1 MKKTNLKKKIVK
13 ISKLQQD
20 PYKKPIY
27 MGQKKT
33 DHTLLNFKIFEI
45 IFLILVLTFILA
57 IGFSI
62 YYLSNINEALY
73 QYNRLPQYMYDL
85 TKVMQQ
91 IITSNK
97 ELHIRMTTLE
107 NHIIVLTQVIAD
119 SNSLEN
125 TIIRNASTTA
135 VILFGTVAII
145 KSTLVILQIMGI
157 R

>member
-27 MGQKKT
+27 MCQKKT